1 MPAVDLVNSELPFLD
16 TGLIVFTK
24 ILIANRGEIACRII
38 RTCQRLGIKTVAIYS
53 TVDQNALHVKMADE
67 AYLVG
72 EAPPHDSYLNMSN
85 VLDAAKASGAQ
96 AIHPGYGFLSENAAF
111 ARLCEDAGICFI
123 GPNPDVMEK
132 MGDKMRSRKLA
143 RKAGLPILPGT
154 DDAVANAAASTKAWE
169 LGFPLMVK
177 AADGGGGIG
186 IHIIENQEELMPL
199 IDRTRQISE
208 SAFGSSRL
216 FFERYLKDA
225 SHIEVQLL
233 GDTHGNLVHL
243 HERDCSVQR
252 RNQKLVEETPSSTKL
267 TPKLRRRVSNLATK
281 LGKFIGY
288 SSLGTVEF
296 LVSADGSVF
305 FLEMNTRLQVE
316 HGVTELVTGLDL
328 VELQIRAAAGESLP
342 IKQKDIS
349 ISGHA
354 VEVRIYPEDPETFMP
369 DAGDITGLHQPE
381 GENIRIDSA
390 LCNDYT
396 VELDY
401 EPLMAKIMAWGE
413 DRDQA
418 IKTLQRALLEFRVE
432 GVKCNVS
439 LLRDILATKEFADA
453 TYHTGSMPV
462 WIDEFQIRAQNKCG
476 NGKMHTNGNKKD
488 TTNGQK
494 HGHENGEREIAA
506 AIGVSLAMAMKSFQS
521 AAPAAFSPWRIYGRR
536 EQLLSRT
543 MGNRGWQ

>member
-1 MPAVDLVNSELPFLD
+1 MFA
-16 TGLIVFTK
+16 K

-38 RTCQRLGIKTVAIYS
+38 RTCQKLGIKTVAIYS
-53 TVDQNALHVKMADE
+53 TVDQDALHVKMADE
-67 AYLVG
+67 AHLVG

-85 VLDAAKASGAQ
+85 ILDAAKASGAQ
-96 AIHPGYGFLSENAAF
+96 AIHPGYGFLSENAEF
-111 ARLCEDAGICFI
+111 ARLCEEANICFI
-123 GPNPDVMEK
+123 GPNPEVMEK

-154 DDAVANAAASTKAWE
+154 DDAVSNEDASTKAWE

-199 IDRTRQISE
+199 IERTRQIAE

-267 TPKLRRRVSNLATK
+267 TPKVRRRVSSLATK
-281 LGKFIGY
+281 LGKFIDY
-288 SSLGTVEF
+288 TSLGTVEF
-296 LVSADGSVF
+296 LVTADGSVF

-328 VELQIRAAAGESLP
+328 VELQIRAAAGEPLP
-342 IKQKDIS
+342 IKQEDVS
-349 ISGHA
+349 INGHA
-354 VEVRIYPEDPETFMP
+354 IEVRIYPEDPETFMP
-369 DAGDITGLHQPE
+369 DAGDITDLHQPK
-381 GENIRIDSA
+381 GKHIRIDSA
-390 LCNDYT
+390 LCNNYT

-413 DRDQA
+413 DRDHA

-432 GVKCNVS
+432 GVKCNIS

-453 TYHTGSMPV
+453 TYHTGSMPK
-462 WIDEFQIRAQNKCG
+462 WIEEFQTRAQNKCG
-476 NGKMHTNGNKKD
+476 NGKMHNNRNGHNIETPNAHKNGN
-488 TTNGQK
+488 
-494 HGHENGEREIAA
+494 ENGEREIAA
-506 AIGVSLAMAMKSFQS
+506 AIGVSLAMAMKSFQPV
-521 AAPAAFSPWRIYGRR
+521 APATFSPWRIYGRR

-543 MGNRGWQ
+543 LGNRGWL

>member
-1 MPAVDLVNSELPFLD
+1 M
-16 TGLIVFTK
+16 FTK

-53 TVDQNALHVKMADE
+53 TVDQEALHVKMADE

-72 EAPPHDSYLNMSN
+72 EAPPHDSYLNMGN
-85 VLDAAKASGAQ
+85 ILDAAESSGAQ
-96 AIHPGYGFLSENAAF
+96 AIHPGYGFLSENAEF
-111 ARLCEDAGICFI
+111 ARLCEETGICFI
-123 GPNPDVMEK
+123 GPDPDVMEK

-154 DDAVANAAASTKAWE
+154 DEAVANENASTKAWE

-199 IDRTRQISE
+199 IDRTRQIAE

-233 GDTHGNLVHL
+233 GDKHGNLVHL

-252 RNQKLVEETPSSTKL
+252 RNQKLVEETPSSAKL
-267 TPKLRRRVSNLATK
+267 TPRLRRRVSSLATK

-288 SSLGTVEF
+288 TSLGTVEF

-316 HGVTELVTGLDL
+316 HGITELVTGLDL
-328 VELQIRAAAGESLP
+328 VELQIQAAAGETLP
-342 IKQKDIS
+342 ISQEDVS
-349 ISGHA
+349 INGHA
-354 VEVRIYPEDPETFMP
+354 IEVRVYPEDPKTFMP
-369 DAGDITGLHQPE
+369 DAGDITDLHQPE
-381 GENIRIDSA
+381 GEFIRIDSA
-390 LCNDYT
+390 LCNGYI
-396 VELDY
+396 VGLDY

-413 DRDQA
+413 DRNQA
-418 IKTLQRALLEFRVE
+418 IKTLQRALLEFRIK
-432 GVKCNVS
+432 GVKCNVP
-439 LLRDILATKEFADA
+439 LLRDVLATKEFSAA
-453 TYHTGSMPV
+453 THHTGSIPV
-462 WIDEFQIRAQNKCG
+462 WIEEFQTRSLNKCA
-476 NGKMHTNGNKKD
+476 NGKMSKNGNEHK
-488 TTNGQK
+488 NSQ
-494 HGHENGEREIAA
+494 ENGERQIAA
-506 AIGVSLAMAMKSFQS
+506 AIGVSLAMAIQS
-521 AAPAAFSPWRIYGRR
+521 AQPVAQSSFSPWRVYGRR
-536 EQLLSRT
+536 EQLLSRSL
-543 MGNRGWQ
+543 GNRGWR